1 MTRGA
6 GPGSFATPAR
16 GAFGDRARVSPRSK
30 RTPPS
35 RAGRR
40 SACLRA
46 VLWSC
51 SSAVSTSLGL
61 RRGGWGA
68 CGRGGAAR
76 RREDHLHHTF
86 SETRGAEV
94 AMRPRASRPRW
105 ASLEVAGDGSAY
117 YWGVVLAGSVGGRP
131 RHQCDAED
139 AQRRRGGGGHTYG
152 CEGAI
157 AKRIMG
163 LVKRGAVE

>member
-1 MTRGA
+1 MCTN
-6 GPGSFATPAR
+6 FL
-16 GAFGDRARVSPRSK
+16 
-30 RTPPS
+30 S
-35 RAGRR
+35 R
-40 SACLRA
+40 LNA

-51 SSAVSTSLGL
+51 SSAASTRLGL

-68 CGRGGAAR
+68 CGRGGVAR
-76 RREDHLHHTF
+76 RREDHLHQTV
-86 SETRGAEV
+86 SEIRGTEV
-94 AMRPRASRPRW
+94 AKRPRVSRPRW
-105 ASLEVAGDGSAY
+105 ASLEVAGDGPAC
-117 YWGVVLAGSVGGRP
+117 YWGVVLAGSEGGHP
-131 RHQCDAED
+131 RHLCDAED

>member
-6 GPGSFATPAR
+6 GPGNSLTPAR
-16 GAFGDRARVSPRSK
+16 GALEGRARVPPCPK
-30 RTPPS
+30 RTPPF

-51 SSAVSTSLGL
+51 SSAASTSLEL

-68 CGRGGAAR
+68 CGCGGAAG
-76 RREDHLHHTF
+76 RREDHLHYTF

-117 YWGVVLAGSVGGRP
+117 YWGVVLAGPVGGRP
-131 RHQCDAED
+131 SHQCDAED
-139 AQRRRGGGGHTYG
+139 AQRRRGGDGHTYG